1 MKKMKSFKLSNS
13 RIGVAAISIA
23 SVQEIIAKYK
33 ATTGDDFVGSDDGS
47 SGIKAIF
54 NNVYAD
60 FGAVAQLLR
69 GIAYLAGL
77 IFVFAAMLK
86 IKQHRDNPAQVS
98 ISTAR
103 IFLIAGIGLI
113 FLPSTLQEG
122 ATTIFTSTNQEYGGV
137 STSNISNNPWDKSS

>member
-1 MKKMKSFKLSNS
+1 MKNFKLSNS
-13 RIGVAAISIA
+13 TIVLTVISIVR
-23 SVQEIIAKYK
+23 VQEIFARYK
-33 ATTGDDFVGSDDGS
+33 LTSGDDFVGTDDGS

-54 NNVYAD
+54 NNVYSD
-60 FGAVAQLLR
+60 FGAVAQLLG

-98 ISTAR
+98 ISTSM
-103 IFLIAGIGLI
+103 IFLIAGVGLI

-122 ATTIFTSTNQEYGGV
+122 ATTIFTSINEGYGGV
-137 STSNISNNPWDKSS
+137 STSNISSNPWDKNS

>member
-1 MKKMKSFKLSNS
+1 MKKMKSFKLSS
-13 RIGVAAISIA
+13 STIVLMVISIA
-23 SVQEIIAKYK
+23 RVQEIFARYK
-33 ATTGDDFVGSDDGS
+33 LTSGDDFIGSDDGS

-54 NNVYAD
+54 NNVYSD
-60 FGAVAQLLR
+60 FGAVAQLLG

-98 ISTAR
+98 ISTSM
-103 IFLIAGIGLI
+103 IFLIAGVGLI

-122 ATTIFTSTNQEYGGV
+122 ATTIFTSINEEYGGV
-137 STSNISNNPWDKSS
+137 STSNISSNPWDKNS